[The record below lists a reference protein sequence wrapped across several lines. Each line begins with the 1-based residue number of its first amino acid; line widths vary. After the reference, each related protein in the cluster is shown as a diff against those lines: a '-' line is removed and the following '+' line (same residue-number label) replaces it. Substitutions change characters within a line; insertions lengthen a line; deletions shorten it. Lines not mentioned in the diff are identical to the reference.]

1 MKCLIT
7 PFFLL
12 ATSLILGQNSFLS
25 TTGSIQF
32 DASTPLEDI
41 SAVNKNVNFILKSDG
56 EFASL
61 LLVNEFNFKRALMEE
76 HFNENYME
84 SDRFPK
90 AHFVGKISDFS
101 LNQLSQSN
109 KAFNLNGTLTMH
121 GVSRTISTDV
131 HLKKIND
138 SLYLES
144 TFIVRPEDYKIKV
157 PRILFK
163 KIAEEVQVVILSEL
177 HPE

>member
-1 MKCLIT
+1 L
-7 PFFLL
+7 
-12 ATSLILGQNSFLS
+12 SLGQNSFLS

-41 SAVNKNVNFILKSDG
+41 SAVNKKVNFILKSDG

-61 LLVNEFNFKRALMEE
+61 LLVKEFNFKRELMEE

-84 SDRFPK
+84 SDRYPK

-101 LNQLSQSN
+101 LNQLSHIERT
-109 KAFNLNGTLTMH
+109 FNLSGTLTMH
-121 GVSRTISTDV
+121 GVSRTFNTDV
-131 HLKKIND
+131 NLKKID
-138 SLYLES
+138 DMLFLES
-144 TFIVRPEDYKIKV
+144 SFIVRPEEYKIKV

-163 KIAEEVQVVILSEL
+163 KIAEEVQVVIMTEL
-177 HPE
+177 LPE

>member
-1 MKCLIT
+1 MKNIIT
-7 PFFLL
+7 AFFILF
-12 ATSLILGQNSFLS
+12 TSLSLGQNSFLS

-41 SAVNKNVNFILKSDG
+41 SAVNKKVNFILKSDG

-61 LLVNEFNFKRALMEE
+61 LLVKEFNFKRELMEE

-84 SDRFPK
+84 SDRYPK

-101 LNQLSQSN
+101 LNQLSHIERT
-109 KAFNLNGTLTMH
+109 FNLSGTLTMH
-121 GVSRTISTDV
+121 GVSRTFNTDV
-131 HLKKIND
+131 NLKKID
-138 SLYLES
+138 DMLFLES
-144 TFIVRPEDYKIKV
+144 SFIVRPEEYKIKV

-163 KIAEEVQVVILSEL
+163 KIAEEVQVVIMTEL
-177 HPE
+177 LPE